1 MDHPCQQA
9 RDGLSFKI
17 PFRCTG
23 QPMMR
28 SRLAVFL
35 LAVVFAMVLTGCLK
49 NVTLKVQTEIPE
61 PLVTKLPLSVGVY
74 YPDAFRRYEYAETTE
89 ERGTWRIESGDS
101 QVRVFNRILSDLF
114 SEFRELNSPQAGAV
128 ELIVVP
134 EIAKMQF
141 SMPKETGFDYFEA
154 WVEYVVK
161 LQTGDG
167 EELPSWR
174 FTGYGQARTGRF
186 AGFETGLADSL
197 SDALRNAGAQL
208 ATGLPAHPPVRQRAQ
223 RTGL

>member
-1 MDHPCQQA
+1 
-9 RDGLSFKI
+9 
-17 PFRCTG
+17 
-23 QPMMR
+23 MMKA
-28 SRLAVFL
+28 RLAAFFL
-35 LAVVFAMVLTGCLK
+35 AAVFAMVLTGCQK
-49 NVTLKVQTEIPE
+49 NVSFKVQTEIPE
-61 PLVTKLPLSVGVY
+61 PLVTKLALSVGVY
-74 YPDAFRRYEYAETTE
+74 YPDAFRRYEYTETTE

-101 QVRVFNRILSDLF
+101 QVRAFNRILNDLF

-134 EIAKMQF
+134 EIASMQF

-154 WVEYVVK
+154 WVEYIVK

-167 EELPSWR
+167 EELPAWR
-174 FTGYGQARTGRF
+174 FTGYGQARTERF

>member
-35 LAVVFAMVLTGCLK
+35 LAVVFAMVLTGCQK

>member
-1 MDHPCQQA
+1 
-9 RDGLSFKI
+9 
-17 PFRCTG
+17 
-23 QPMMR
+23 MMR

-35 LAVVFAMVLTGCLK
+35 LAVVFAMVLTGCQK